1 MALHFSLLAS
11 VAAIMTWVIR
21 TENGG
26 LLNVLF
32 RIVPSATHR
41 DHQHDHQHDHDVH
54 FELINQ
60 VDAAVVDFFKQML
73 LLKPLPLPILQ
84 VMPESLGGGQ
94 SGVDNAHANPNRG
107 ADIFWITVF
116 TFLLVTGLIILTQVI
131 NCWCYKRRDMHG
143 LTNALQMAVLR
154 ANITN
159 KQFILRIVYIAVLLL
174 TLVFLAISIILVIVY
189 ISSTGLVVSY
199 LATQPQVPAVG
210 NQTPASLPD
219 GLHSTIS
226 HASAFLTKGIAM
238 GRDLTNRTLH
248 HFVDRIYAKMHGEI
262 GAAIERL
269 LAHTAAPN
277 ALERGEK
284 SAQVL
289 QAFSTHVF
297 DAYGN
302 VTLLRND
309 IASLEA
315 SLHVLRTDL
324 SEALG
329 KVKNCNG
336 LATCKRL
343 KTSLANVVSPIAS
356 SKIDVRAMKAY
367 TEQLDKIIADLT
379 RLLKEVRDSLT
390 NLRATVDSSLNAL
403 KAKLNLPQ
411 TLDQIEAFWSDAQSH
426 ASDLLSQ
433 LNETLDSVETQLPKH
448 VRAIQVGCSVVG
460 GVFVLMM
467 ATATLIAV
475 RLLYQSIRYRL
486 YANPNTVCL
495 STDSTKSKWDDV
507 VCGKSAV
514 CCCSVLFIPL
524 LLVFAATIAA
534 ILFLLTTISSE
545 GCIYLERESAV
556 KMTDFVVNG
565 YMARQW
571 KPFIRSA
578 VNRNADF
585 LKIPPPKNLLFA
597 LTRTCNPEA
606 PQQPLGLLSA
616 LGYHNLVDVPKLLHS
631 REVADAIQQGRKAVR
646 EQVKGLNIAALLPS
660 EGELDKL
667 PRLLRG
673 PIAQVSL
680 SALLKETDPAKM
692 DTSLL
697 ENLLQEMERL
707 SGYASAAKVDI
718 TKSKKSLAQAINST
732 HQIRS
737 RLEQIHRSLQKLD
750 SEKSTVLVSLGEL
763 LNALS
768 ASRDAAETT
777 KVRLEVERQY
787 DNLVTNLITY
797 MRVDGEKTFT
807 KLTGSLFPC
816 VEAHAAYSAAIG
828 VTCGETGGVRLLL
841 GLSYV
846 LALNVLFL
854 TLLYFALFS
863 LAFCQAL
870 QIRMLS
876 DITAADYN
884 YHHRRHDD
892 DSIAKFK

>member
-199 LATQPQVPAVG
+199 LATQPQ
-210 NQTPASLPD
+210 
-219 GLHSTIS
+219 
-226 HASAFLTKGIAM
+226 
-238 GRDLTNRTLH
+238 
-248 HFVDRIYAKMHGEI
+248 
-262 GAAIERL
+262 
-269 LAHTAAPN
+269 
-277 ALERGEK
+277 
-284 SAQVL
+284 
-289 QAFSTHVF
+289 
-297 DAYGN
+297 
-302 VTLLRND
+302 
-309 IASLEA
+309 
-315 SLHVLRTDL
+315 
-324 SEALG
+324 
-329 KVKNCNG
+329 
-336 LATCKRL
+336 
-343 KTSLANVVSPIAS
+343 
-356 SKIDVRAMKAY
+356 
-367 TEQLDKIIADLT
+367 
-379 RLLKEVRDSLT
+379 
-390 NLRATVDSSLNAL
+390 
-403 KAKLNLPQ
+403 
-411 TLDQIEAFWSDAQSH
+411 
-426 ASDLLSQ
+426 
-433 LNETLDSVETQLPKH
+433 
-448 VRAIQVGCSVVG
+448 
-460 GVFVLMM
+460 
-467 ATATLIAV
+467 
-475 RLLYQSIRYRL
+475 
-486 YANPNTVCL
+486 
-495 STDSTKSKWDDV
+495 
-507 VCGKSAV
+507 
-514 CCCSVLFIPL
+514 
-524 LLVFAATIAA
+524 
-534 ILFLLTTISSE
+534 
-545 GCIYLERESAV
+545 
-556 KMTDFVVNG
+556 
-565 YMARQW
+565 
-571 KPFIRSA
+571 
-578 VNRNADF
+578 
-585 LKIPPPKNLLFA
+585 
-597 LTRTCNPEA
+597 
-606 PQQPLGLLSA
+606 
-616 LGYHNLVDVPKLLHS
+616 
-631 REVADAIQQGRKAVR
+631 
-646 EQVKGLNIAALLPS
+646 
-660 EGELDKL
+660 
-667 PRLLRG
+667 
-673 PIAQVSL
+673 
-680 SALLKETDPAKM
+680 
-692 DTSLL
+692 
-697 ENLLQEMERL
+697 
-707 SGYASAAKVDI
+707 
-718 TKSKKSLAQAINST
+718 
-732 HQIRS
+732 
-737 RLEQIHRSLQKLD
+737 
-750 SEKSTVLVSLGEL
+750 
-763 LNALS
+763 
-768 ASRDAAETT
+768 AAETT

-870 QIRMLS
+870 QIRML
-876 DITAADYN
+876 DDVIAADCYN
-884 YHHRRHDD
+884 NRNNYKNRDNDD
-892 DSIAKFK
+892 DFKFGSESY